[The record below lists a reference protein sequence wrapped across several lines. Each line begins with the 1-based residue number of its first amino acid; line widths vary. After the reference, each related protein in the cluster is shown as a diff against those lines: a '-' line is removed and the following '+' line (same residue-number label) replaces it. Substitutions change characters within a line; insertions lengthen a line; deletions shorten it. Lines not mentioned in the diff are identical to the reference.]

1 MNTKIHLLFFY
12 LISLISN
19 SQNYPLSD
27 QSKIS
32 IITCDKGDELH
43 SLFGHTG
50 IRIQDPARDIDTVFN
65 FGMFD
70 FSTPNFYLKF
80 VKGDLQYYVD
90 QSPFEHFIYAYR
102 LENRSIYEQE
112 LSLSL
117 EQKQQLFDHLNKSLY
132 SENKF
137 YTYKFIDKNCTT
149 MVVDQLNAIYKKNI
163 IQKTDEKK
171 SSYRKVLN
179 PYIDNLYFEK
189 LGINIIFGYRT
200 DEAAEQ
206 LFLPIEL
213 FNSLHNTT
221 FQGKKLVNKEITHF
235 TRDSSLKTQSWW
247 NKSIL
252 IYFILALLLLL
263 RNKWFFYIYLTI
275 AGLLGI
281 FLLTVG
287 IYSEHREVLLNY
299 NVLLFNPFLLF
310 LIYFYQKKNKK
321 WLEITEKIL
330 VFCLFAYLFFMINK
344 AHLSLMAP
352 FIIIHI
358 LIFIFFHRRFRKL
371 LTTKKKYST

>member
-1 MNTKIHLLFFY
+1 MKTKILLLFFMM
-12 LISLISN
+12 ISLISK
-19 SQNYPLSD
+19 SQNYPLSE

-50 IRIQDPARDIDTVFN
+50 IRIQDPIRNIDTVFN

-90 QSPFEHFIYAYR
+90 QAPFEHFLYAYR
-102 LENRSIYEQE
+102 LENRSVYEQE
-112 LSLSL
+112 LTLSL
-117 EQKQQLFDHLNKSLY
+117 EQKQQLFDQLTKSLY
-132 SENKF
+132 SDDKF

-149 MVVDQLNAIYKKNI
+149 MVVDHLNVIYKEDI
-163 IQKTDEKK
+163 IQKTDEKN

-179 PYIDNLYFEK
+179 PYMDNLYFEK

-213 FNSLHNTT
+213 FNSLQKTT
-221 FQGKKLVNKEITHF
+221 FQGKKLVGKEITHF
-235 TRDSSLKTQSWW
+235 TRDSSIKTQSWW

-252 IYFILALLLLL
+252 LYFILGLLLLL
-263 RNKWFFYIYLTI
+263 RSKWFFYVYLTI

-287 IYSEHREVLLNY
+287 FYSEHREVLMNY

-310 LIYFYQKKNKK
+310 LIYFYRKKNKK

-330 VFCLFAYLFFMINK
+330 VFCLFTYLLLMLNK
-344 AHLSLMAP
+344 AHLNLMAP
-352 FIIIHI
+352 FIITHI
-358 LIFIFFHRRFRKL
+358 LIFVFFHRRFRKL